1 MKTRVLTRQFLAF
14 SQKEFYHILRDR
26 KTLLILVVLPLVQLL
41 IFGFALNSDLMDTP
55 TVVLDFARDAT
66 SRRIAQDFD
75 AGKAFH
81 VVGQVDS
88 REEMDAAFR
97 AGEVKVALVFPP
109 DFEEGL
115 KRTGKAGVQI
125 ILDASF
131 LSDAT
136 MMENYARGI
145 LLKYQRELL
154 GDARIAGMILP
165 EVRMMYNPWQKSAY
179 TFVPGVIGIV
189 LMLVCALMA
198 SLSLVR
204 EKESGTME
212 VLLVSPVRPFI
223 IIISKVVPYLAVG
236 MVNVVMIILVSVF
249 VLQVPVAGNVLLL
262 FGLANLFTL
271 SSLALGILVSAL
283 TATQK
288 NAVIVSIAGL
298 MLPAILLSGF
308 IFPLDGMSAAMQGVT
323 KIIPATWFISA
334 AKLIMIKGLGFGAV
348 WGQMAVLA
356 AITAGLLIVSI
367 KSFKE
372 RLS

>member
-154 GDARIAGMILP
+154 GDARIPGMILP
-165 EVRMMYNPWQKSAY
+165 EVRMMYNPRQKSAY

-356 AITAGLLIVSI
+356 AMTAGLLIVSI

>member
-1 MKTRVLTRQFLAF
+1 MKIRVWTRQFLAF

-41 IFGFALNSDLMDTP
+41 IFGFALNSDLTDTP
-55 TVVLDFARDAT
+55 TVVLDFAGDAA

-75 AGKAFH
+75 AGKAFQ

-88 REEMDAAFR
+88 REAMDAAFR
-97 AGEVKVALVFPP
+97 AGEVKAALVFPP

-115 KRTGKAGVQI
+115 KRTGKAGVQL

-154 GDARIAGMILP
+154 GDTRIPGMILP
-165 EVRMMYNPWQKSAY
+165 EVRMMYNPQQKSAY

-308 IFPLDGMSAAMQGVT
+308 IFPLDGMSAAMRGVT

-356 AITAGLLIVSI
+356 AMTAGLLIVSI

>member
-1 MKTRVLTRQFLAF
+1 MKTRVLMRQFLAF

-154 GDARIAGMILP
+154 GDTRIPGMILP
-165 EVRMMYNPWQKSAY
+165 EVRMMYNPRQKSAY

-308 IFPLDGMSAAMQGVT
+308 IFPLDGMSQAMQGVT

-356 AITAGLLIVSI
+356 AMTAGLLIVSI

>member
-1 MKTRVLTRQFLAF
+1 
-14 SQKEFYHILRDR
+14 
-26 KTLLILVVLPLVQLL
+26 
-41 IFGFALNSDLMDTP
+41 
-55 TVVLDFARDAT
+55 
-66 SRRIAQDFD
+66 
-75 AGKAFH
+75 
-81 VVGQVDS
+81 
-88 REEMDAAFR
+88 
-97 AGEVKVALVFPP
+97 
-109 DFEEGL
+109 
-115 KRTGKAGVQI
+115 
-125 ILDASF
+125 
-131 LSDAT
+131 
-136 MMENYARGI
+136 
-145 LLKYQRELL
+145 
-154 GDARIAGMILP
+154 
-165 EVRMMYNPWQKSAY
+165 
-179 TFVPGVIGIV
+179 
-189 LMLVCALMA
+189 
-198 SLSLVR
+198 
-204 EKESGTME
+204 
-212 VLLVSPVRPFI
+212 
-223 IIISKVVPYLAVG
+223 

-308 IFPLDGMSAAMQGVT
+308 IFPLDGMSPAMQGVT

-356 AITAGLLIVSI
+356 AMTAGLLIVSI

>member
-154 GDARIAGMILP
+154 GDTRIPGMILP
-165 EVRMMYNPWQKSAY
+165 EVRMMYNPRQKSAY

-356 AITAGLLIVSI
+356 AMTAGLLIVSI